1 MAEYDLVVTSTALR
15 AIGKLPEEIQQLIN
29 QSIDG
34 LKYDPRP
41 AGCFKMTDYE
51 TIYRLRIRRYR
62 VLYNIYDKR
71 LVVQVIDADHRRDA
85 YR

>member
-15 AIGKLPEEIQQLIN
+15 AIGKLPEEIQPLIN

-41 AGCFKMTDYE
+41 AGCLKMKGFE
-51 TIYRLRIRRYR
+51 TLYRLRIRRYR